1 MRYDL
6 IWKNEVIDS
15 FDTQAEAEEMAREY
29 AMAYGGS
36 VAVIQVEMA

>member
-6 IWKNEVIDS
+6 IWKGEVIDS
-15 FDTQAEAEEMAREY
+15 FETESEASEMAREY

-36 VAVIQVEMA
+36 VAVIEVEFA